1 MTMTDG
7 PDFSDEAISRY
18 LDGEATEA
26 EIARIESDPARLARV
41 EQMRTAIDMVA
52 SPVPVPTA
60 ELDRIRAVALAE
72 SATSGQVTDLAAA
85 AARRDQRRTRF
96 LAVAAAFVMLA
107 IGVTAIRSQDRT
119 VDTAS
124 VDDAA
129 TTTTDDSADDGDMEV
144 FAEAD
149 MADEAGVADTIEED
163 MAESALVEPSSGA
176 DAAFDADADATAD
189 DGAADAEAAADLRLE
204 VLDRLPDELPPVS
217 DLEELRTLVIDAVAM
232 ADGKAQEDDASPEGV
247 TPVCDPV
254 VEFVDVR
261 LPAGLAFIEI
271 ASVEIDGETR
281 RLALVTGVDETLV
294 AVVFDDGCQDLVDV
308 GIDEG

>member
-26 EIARIESDPARLARV
+26 EIALIESDPARLARV

-52 SPVPVPTA
+52 SPVPVPTT

-176 DAAFDADADATAD
+176 DAAFDADATAD

-217 DLEELRTLVIDAVAM
+217 DLDELRTLVLDVVAM
-232 ADGKAQEDDASPEGV
+232 ADGKEQEDDASPEGV
-247 TPVCDPV
+247 APVCDPV

-271 ASVEIDGETR
+271 ASVEIDGEAR
-281 RLALVTGVDETLV
+281 RLALATGVDKTLV